1 MRVLGTAL
9 LLCVPLGAPAAAGDG
24 DAPVQVR
31 RPEALEVLKASPAGL
46 ESGGQAAF
54 QARLKGGYHSPFVVL
69 TDARGDVFFPEP
81 ERVVV
86 TGDTFTATLDFPGDD
101 GRFRVDVLAS
111 GPKGEEEVCSFHV
124 AVGVQPAPASEQGP
138 PGEVPTPAPGSGA
151 PPPPANGGAPS
162 AGERLLLDRRVASVA
177 CVEELSRVRAQR
189 GLEPVFH
196 DQRIFVVCME
206 CAREMGNKGR
216 FGAAELKMKPAT
228 RASVF
233 HGWGIGMYDNYTGSY
248 KSIFSPADVI
258 ARLGGSLAQGSMFSK
273 GGVNVGGFGFWEN
286 SRNPAEVF
294 IVMGLGKD
302 SKLPRIR
309 AAQAKVADARKEL
322 SEAQGAAR
330 VKVVRAVAALDSME
344 AAPFLAE
351 VLVSD
356 PEPDARLAAAAGLR
370 ELADSSVVD
379 ALIEGLATDEPKVQD
394 AVGKALESITRR
406 RFGVD
411 QRKWRAW
418 WEIERDFFRR

>member
-1 MRVLGTAL
+1 MRAL
-9 LLCVPLGAPAAAGDG
+9 PAALCCCLLGAPGRAAADG
-24 DAPVQVR
+24 EAPVEVR
-31 RPEALEVLKASPAGL
+31 RADAIEVVKAPPAGL

-54 QARLKGGYHSPFVVL
+54 QARLTGGYHSPFVVV
-69 TDARGDVFFPEP
+69 TDPRGDVFFPEP

-86 TGDTFTATLDFPGDD
+86 SGDTFTATLDFPGDD

-111 GPKGEEEVCSFHV
+111 GPQGETEVCSFHV
-124 AVGVQPAPASEQGP
+124 AVGVQPAPASEQGQ
-138 PGEVPTPAPGSGA
+138 PGEVPTPEPPSG
-151 PPPPANGGAPS
+151 PPPPANGGGTS
-162 AGERLLLDRRVASVA
+162 VGERLLLDRRVASVA
-177 CVEELSRVRAQR
+177 CVEELSRVRTQR

-196 DQRIFVVCME
+196 DQRLFVVCME

-216 FGAAELKMKPAT
+216 FGAGELKMKPAT

-233 HGWGIGMYDNYTGSY
+233 HGWGIGIYDNYTGSY

-258 ARLGGSLAQGSMFSK
+258 ARLGGSLAQGSMFSR

-286 SRNPAEVF
+286 SRNPAEVY

-309 AAQAKVADARKEL
+309 AAQAKVAEARQL
-322 SEAQGAAR
+322 LADAQGAAR

-351 VLVSD
+351 VLLTD

-379 ALIEGLATDEPKVQD
+379 PLIDGLATDEPKVQD
-394 AVGKALESITRR
+394 GVNKALESITRR
-406 RFGVD
+406 RFGSD

-418 WEIERDFFRR
+418 WDIERDFFRR